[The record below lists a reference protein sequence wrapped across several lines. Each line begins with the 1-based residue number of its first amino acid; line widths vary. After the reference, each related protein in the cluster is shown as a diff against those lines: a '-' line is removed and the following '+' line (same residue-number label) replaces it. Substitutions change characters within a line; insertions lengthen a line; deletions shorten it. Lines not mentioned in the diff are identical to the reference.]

1 MENSTKIAIVV
12 FLVLSSGF
20 VLYYNRPY
28 LPSSLQEFL
37 HYNLVRYNPLGGP
50 VVFEGRGGNEEQPY
64 HSLEPPYLSARLL
77 CNTHRDAG
85 KTMWFCK
92 GNHDVAEVLHIRNV
106 RVFGIVS
113 GETHPVED
121 YQVEI
126 ELDVS
131 SGHGDKAE
139 EVTIVV
145 QGDKDGGPTSVGA
158 KPSSEHGCESHWRR
172 RVIIDGNSTND
183 VPKEFVP
190 SIMKQSD
197 RMCDQCPACRGDMR
211 PSCQCHLSSPPP
223 PPNWSQY
230 DSRQGSSGCC
240 CCCKECR
247 GEVMA
252 TESITASPDRDSPAQ
267 QPLPPPSHA
276 SSSPPAPTEEESWWW
291 AWGKWTLWVLWK
303 MLPYLIIAGLIGYL
317 FISGKADNLPLA
329 GRSFLSTK
337 KESSTENLYVP
348 GSPKPPTEDTT
359 PTTTDQATPGTEDK
373 TPDGTSGTTGSK
385 GKVEEVRAP
394 MMSRNDTTVH
404 SSGYKN
410 IIAGKLSPTQS
421 LFETRKSASRERVNR
436 KAVEARTEITSI
448 SSRSISSY
456 QPANASPSGGNF
468 FAEGSPFP
476 SGKGGGSDTV
486 ASFST
491 MPARNYAV
499 GARVITKEQSAGRN
513 DDRKKGADLQVNVTP
528 SVFSGT
534 SLPVH
539 YSIKLEDEKEREK
552 TPKLNDE
559 SGCMLASSRKEKN
572 NFQMNKLRKY
582 K

>member
-1 MENSTKIAIVV
+1 MLKKKLTDVGYKIQVNPMENSTKITIVI

-20 VLYYNRPY
+20 MLYYNRTY

-64 HSLEPPYLSARLL
+64 HSLEPPYLSAQLV

-92 GNHDVAEVLHIRNV
+92 GNHDVAEVLHVRNM

-113 GETHPVED
+113 GESYPVED

-139 EVTIVV
+139 
-145 QGDKDGGPTSVGA
+145 G
-158 KPSSEHGCESHWRR
+158 SHWRR
-172 RVIIDGNSTND
+172 QVVVDGNSTND
-183 VPKEFVP
+183 VPKEFVH
-190 SIMKQSD
+190 SVMKQGD
-197 RMCDQCPACRGDMR
+197 RMCDQCPACRGDL
-211 PSCQCHLSSPPP
+211 PSPPPPP

-230 DSRQGSSGCC
+230 EGRQGSSGCC
-240 CCCKECR
+240 CCCKERR
-247 GEVMA
+247 GEVA
-252 TESITASPDRDSPAQ
+252 AAESVAASPDGDSSPAQ
-267 QPLPPPSHA
+267 QPPPPPPSQA
-276 SSSPPAPTEEESWWW
+276 SSSLPAPAKEESWWW
-291 AWGKWTLWVLWK
+291 AWGKWALRILWK
-303 MLPYLIIAGLIGYL
+303 ALPYLIIAGLIGYL
-317 FISGKADNLPLA
+317 FVSGKADDLPLV
-329 GRSFLSTK
+329 GRSLLSSK
-337 KESSTENLYVP
+337 KESSAENLYVP

-359 PTTTDQATPGTEDK
+359 PTTDQATPGTEDK
-373 TPDGTSGTTGSK
+373 TPDATSGMTGSK
-385 GKVEEVRAP
+385 GKAEEVRAP

-421 LFETRKSASRERVNR
+421 LLEKRKSASRERVNG
-436 KAVEARTEITSI
+436 KAVEARTEIESI
-448 SSRSISSY
+448 SSRSVSSY
-456 QPANASPSGGNF
+456 QPANTSPSGGNF

-476 SGKGGGSDTV
+476 SGKRGRTDTA

-499 GARVITKEQSAGRN
+499 GAVVVTEEQSAARN
-513 DDRKKGADLQVNVTP
+513 DSRKKGANLQVNVVP

-534 SLPVH
+534 SLPVR
-539 YSIKLEDEKEREK
+539 YSIKLEDGKEREK
-552 TPKLNDE
+552 TPKLNDK

-572 NFQMNKLRKY
+572 NFQLNKLQKY